1 MTPTAR
7 ALAKF
12 HTQAEIEDF
21 QRLVLQARYSRA
33 AVNLHLSQ
41 ATSTDGP
48 SSLSVQLATV
58 GQQDDFLADCE
69 SAIAYLTN
77 QNATGSSSFVDFSK
91 RRLRI

>member
-21 QRLVLQARYSRA
+21 QRAVLQARYARA
-33 AVNLHLSQ
+33 AVNIHVAMTQS
-41 ATSTDGP
+41 ADGTSTQ
-48 SSLSVQLATV
+48 SVQLSTV
-58 GQQDDFLADCE
+58 SQQDDFLADCE
-69 SAIAYLTN
+69 AAIAYLQN
-77 QNATGSSSFVDFSK
+77 QNATGTSFVDFSK